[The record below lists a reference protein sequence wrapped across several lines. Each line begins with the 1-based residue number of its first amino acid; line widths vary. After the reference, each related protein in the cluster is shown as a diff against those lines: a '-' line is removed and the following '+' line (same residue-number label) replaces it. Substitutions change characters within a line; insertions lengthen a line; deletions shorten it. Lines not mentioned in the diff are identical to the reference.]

1 MSAQHLGPDGP
12 HSTVSVA
19 VSHPVVGV
27 LGVIAIRRGEEL
39 VALPGARARVLLTAL
54 AVRPGRARS
63 AQSLVDEVWGDRP
76 PRAPMNALHTQ
87 VSRLRALLPDGALEI
102 GPAGYRLT
110 LPADAVDLAGA
121 TGLVRRADDLL
132 AAGEVDAAQAAIGAA
147 RALWRGD
154 PGADLPDCGPAE
166 DLRAAADA
174 LSRDLTRVALAAH
187 IAHGDLTAALPLAR
201 AEAAAHPLDEA
212 AHTTLIRLL
221 AADGRAG
228 DALDTFAAYRLRLIE
243 ELGADP
249 GPALIALNTA
259 VLRGEPIELPGARSA
274 NRRPAQPGDRTQSPH
289 PDRAARGPSADMSA
303 AHPGTAGAYEMSGVS
318 GGAVAPE
325 TSGAAGAYG
334 SSGVSGGAVAP
345 DTSGAAG
352 AYRTPGVS
360 GSVDAPD
367 TSAAA
372 SVDGRPDAAARVHG
386 RPDAAAAW
394 VAPDASGASSGDGT
408 PGVFGSAVARK
419 ASGATAAEPP
429 TVSRPEGG
437 VSHGRPATSHDAGA
451 FEPVARPQGPDDSS
465 DHAREIAGGTRT
477 PVDTVAASDPIADPT
492 PGTAARNPSLS
503 ALGLRAAPNELLGR
517 AADLDAIADL
527 TRRSRV
533 TTILGPGGTGKTRVA
548 NAVGERFTGTL
559 PVVLVELAPVQAESA
574 STKARVDI
582 EAAIGHVMGLGEVM
596 REPGG
601 LRLGMQIDARRR
613 LQEALD
619 ARPMLLILD
628 NCEHVVESA
637 AELVADLV
645 GSCAQLTV
653 LTTSRSPL
661 AITAESVY
669 PLLPLAID
677 AAGSPAT
684 DLFSARARAVR
695 PDVRLDP
702 ETVVRLCR
710 TLDGLPLAIEL
721 AAARVRTMSVAE
733 IESRL
738 DHRFALLRSGDRTAP
753 QRHRTLHAVIA
764 WSWNLLDADQ
774 QVVLRRLSRFP
785 GGFTLS
791 AAEVVGAG
799 PEVPDVAAAIEGLVG
814 QSLLTVLDD
823 PDGTGIRYRMLETV
837 REFGAEQLDAVD
849 ATSAGAETALVR
861 DRMARWARGFVRGA
875 VAEYRAGQQVPVVL
889 AVTAE
894 LDNLV
899 AILRTATAQA
909 DVETV
914 YTVFPVTATVWV
926 MRGAHLE
933 FIGWAVRLVAIAPPT
948 PVSGLDADLQMVT
961 HMLTCLHLMFHNGG
975 DVRPV
980 AVARLRA
987 RRLLAHPGLD
997 PGLRLLG
1004 SLITVRLNRGRIG
1017 RLLAD
1022 GVRSPEPTARVAA
1035 LVARANFWENAGNV
1049 VGSTRDSLLALADL
1063 ENGDVW
1069 GTSMVCQHL
1078 AQLCGQSARYTES
1091 VTYYRRALTQMHRL
1105 RVHDEILESRCYLA
1119 AALIGSGRREEAR
1132 AELDLVVHA
1141 EDSGLGQVDDPTIRR
1156 NHRLSGVATALAE
1169 LELADGEIDAGLRHY
1184 RRSLEL
1190 IGWPEFELSPG
1201 PGAMMVSAAA
1211 VSAHVLHGRAA
1222 DAADLVA
1229 QIVATTD
1236 RRLSQ
1241 YLDLPQ
1247 IGAVA
1252 CAVGSYLLATGPDR
1266 PEGLELLTLAV
1277 TSVARQDYPSMEMAR
1292 HLAFHRD
1299 TVGADA
1305 LTEAVGRSTGIRRLD
1320 AAARIVALT
1329 VGLDRRDSG
1338 TRP

>member
-63 AQSLVDEVWGDRP
+63 AQSLVDEVWGDQP

-87 VSRLRALLPDGALEI
+87 VSRLRALLPEGALEI

-110 LPADAVDLAGA
+110 LPADAVDLTAA
-121 TGLVRRADDLL
+121 AALARRADELL
-132 AAGEVDAAQAAIGAA
+132 AAGDVDAGLTAIGAA
-147 RALWRGD
+147 RALWRGE
-154 PGADLPDCGPAE
+154 PGADLPDSGPAE
-166 DLRAAADA
+166 DLRAAAGQ
-174 LSRDLTRVALAAH
+174 LGRDLTRVALAAH
-187 IAHGDLTAALPLAR
+187 TARGDLAAALPLAR
-201 AEAAAHPLDEA
+201 AEAAANPLDEA

-221 AADGRAG
+221 AADGRAA
-228 DALDTFAAYRLRLIE
+228 DALDTFAAYRIRLIE

-259 VLRGEPIELPGARSA
+259 VLRGEPIELPGARSVRSGA
-274 NRRPAQPGDRTQSPH
+274 VTQPGEQAGARTGPTP
-289 PDRAARGPSADMSA
+289 PDPTPRPQGAAVPGRDGPREPVEPGTADAHGSADASGPA
-303 AHPGTAGAYEMSGVS
+303 SPARKPDTFGRPGDLLDVAGTAGPLGAYRTSGTAGPAGVYGTSGTAGPAGVYGTPGTAG
-318 GGAVAPE
+318 P
-325 TSGAAGAYG
+325 AGAYG
-334 SSGVSGGAVAP
+334 
-345 DTSGAAG
+345 TSGTAGPAG
-352 AYRTPGVS
+352 AY
-360 GSVDAPD
+360 
-367 TSAAA
+367 
-372 SVDGRPDAAARVHG
+372 
-386 RPDAAAAW
+386 
-394 VAPDASGASSGDGT
+394 GT
-408 PGVFGSAVARK
+408 PGMSGVADGHDV
-419 ASGATAAEPP
+419 A
-429 TVSRPEGG
+429 G
-437 VSHGRPATSHDAGA
+437 VVDARA
-451 FEPVARPQGPDDSS
+451 
-465 DHAREIAGGTRT
+465 AGGR
-477 PVDTVAASDPIADPT
+477 S
-492 PGTAARNPSLS
+492 PSLS

-517 AADLDAIADL
+517 AADLDAIAEL

-533 TTILGPGGTGKTRVA
+533 TTVLGPGGTGKTRVA
-548 NAVGERFTGTL
+548 NAVGERFAGTL

-574 STKARVDI
+574 STKARADI

-601 LRLGMQIDARRR
+601 LRLGLQIDARRR

-669 PLLPLAID
+669 PLAPLAID

-753 QRHRTLHAVIA
+753 HRHRTLHAVIA
-764 WSWNLLDADQ
+764 WSWNLLDPDQ

-837 REFGAEQLDAVD
+837 REFGAEQLDAID

-861 DRMARWARGFVRGA
+861 DRMARWARGFVREA
-875 VAEYRAGQQVPVVL
+875 VAEYRAGEQVPVVL

-899 AILRTATAQA
+899 AILRTATAHA

-933 FIGWAVRLVAIAPPT
+933 FIGWAVRLVAIPPPT

-980 AVARLRA
+980 AIARLRA

-1004 SLITVRLNRGRIG
+1004 RLITVRLNRGRIG

-1049 VGSTRDSLLALADL
+1049 VGSTRDSLLALTDL
-1063 ENGDVW
+1063 ESGDVW

-1078 AQLCGQSARYTES
+1078 AQLCGQSARYAES

-1119 AALIGSGRREEAR
+1119 AALIGCGRREEAR
-1132 AELDLVVHA
+1132 AELDLVVHSA
-1141 EDSGLGQVDDPTIRR
+1141 DSGLGQVDDPTIRR

-1190 IGWPEFELSPG
+1190 IGWPAFELSPG

-1222 DAADLVA
+1222 DAADLVT

-1247 IGAVA
+1247 IGGVA
-1252 CAVGSYLLATGPDR
+1252 CAVGSYLLATEPGR

-1299 TVGADA
+1299 TVGANA
-1305 LTEAVGRSTGIRRLD
+1305 LAEAVRRSTGIRRLD

-1329 VGLDRRDSG
+1329 IGLDRRDNG

>member
-63 AQSLVDEVWGDRP
+63 AQSLVDEVWGDQP

-87 VSRLRALLPDGALEI
+87 VSRLRALLPEGALEI

-110 LPADAVDLAGA
+110 LPTDAVDLTAA
-121 TGLVRRADDLL
+121 AALARRADELL
-132 AAGEVDAAQAAIGAA
+132 AAGDIDAGLTAIGAA
-147 RALWRGD
+147 RALWRGE
-154 PGADLPDCGPAE
+154 PGADLPDSGPAE
-166 DLRAAADA
+166 DLRAAAGQ
-174 LSRDLTRVALAAH
+174 LGRDLTRVALAAH
-187 IAHGDLTAALPLAR
+187 TARGDLAAALPLAR
-201 AEAAAHPLDEA
+201 AEAAANPLDEA

-221 AADGRAG
+221 AADGRAA
-228 DALDTFAAYRLRLIE
+228 DALDTFAAYRIRLIE

-259 VLRGEPIELPGARSA
+259 VLRGEPIELPGARSVRSGA
-274 NRRPAQPGDRTQSPH
+274 VTQPGEQAVARTGPTPPDPPARPQAAAVPGHGEPRSPVE
-289 PDRAARGPSADMSA
+289 
-303 AHPGTAGAYEMSGVS
+303 PGTADAHGTADASGPASPARTPDTFGHPGDLLDAAGTAGPAGAYGTSGTAGPAGAYGTSGTAGSAGAYGTPVTAGSAGAYGTSGMSGAVD
-318 GGAVAPE
+318 GGAVA
-325 TSGAAGAYG
+325 
-334 SSGVSGGAVAP
+334 GV
-345 DTSGAAG
+345 
-352 AYRTPGVS
+352 
-360 GSVDAPD
+360 VDA
-367 TSAAA
+367 
-372 SVDGRPDAAARVHG
+372 R
-386 RPDAAAAW
+386 
-394 VAPDASGASSGDGT
+394 
-408 PGVFGSAVARK
+408 
-419 ASGATAAEPP
+419 AAE
-429 TVSRPEGG
+429 
-437 VSHGRPATSHDAGA
+437 GRT
-451 FEPVARPQGPDDSS
+451 
-465 DHAREIAGGTRT
+465 
-477 PVDTVAASDPIADPT
+477 
-492 PGTAARNPSLS
+492 PSLS

-517 AADLDAIADL
+517 AADLDAIAEL

-533 TTILGPGGTGKTRVA
+533 TTVLGPGGTGKTRVA
-548 NAVGERFTGTL
+548 NAVGERFAGML

-574 STKARVDI
+574 STKARADI

-601 LRLGMQIDARRR
+601 LRLGLQIDARRR

-669 PLLPLAID
+669 PLAPLAID

-753 QRHRTLHAVIA
+753 HRHRTLHAVIA
-764 WSWNLLDADQ
+764 WSWNLLDPDQ

-837 REFGAEQLDAVD
+837 REFGAEQLDAID

-861 DRMARWARGFVRGA
+861 DRMARWARGFVREA
-875 VAEYRAGQQVPVVL
+875 VAKYRAGEQVPVVL

-899 AILRTATAQA
+899 AILRTATAHA

-980 AVARLRA
+980 AIARLRA

-1004 SLITVRLNRGRIG
+1004 RLITVRLNRGRIG

-1049 VGSTRDSLLALADL
+1049 VGSTRDSLLALTDL
-1063 ENGDVW
+1063 ESGDVW

-1078 AQLCGQSARYTES
+1078 AQLCGQSARYAES

-1119 AALIGSGRREEAR
+1119 AALIGCGRREEAR
-1132 AELDLVVHA
+1132 AELDLVVHSA
-1141 EDSGLGQVDDPTIRR
+1141 DSGLGQVDDPTIRR

-1222 DAADLVA
+1222 DAADLVT

-1247 IGAVA
+1247 IGGVA
-1252 CAVGSYLLATGPDR
+1252 CAVGSYLLATEPGR

-1299 TVGADA
+1299 TVGAEA
-1305 LTEAVGRSTGIRRLD
+1305 LAEAVRRSTGIRRLD

-1329 VGLDRRDSG
+1329 IGLDRRDSG

>member
-147 RALWRGD
+147 RALWRGE

-274 NRRPAQPGDRTQSPH
+274 NRRPTQPGERTQPPR
-289 PDRAARGPSADMSA
+289 PDRAAHGPSADVSA
-303 AHPGTAGAYEMSGVS
+303 AHPGTAGAYETSGGTVAPETSGAARAYGRPGVS

-325 TSGAAGAYG
+325 TSGTAGSYG
-334 SSGVSGGAVAP
+334 
-345 DTSGAAG
+345 
-352 AYRTPGVS
+352 TPGVS
-360 GSVDAPD
+360 GSIDTPD

-372 SVDGRPDAAARVHG
+372 SVDGK
-386 RPDAAAAW
+386 PDAAAAR
-394 VAPDASGASSGDGT
+394 VTPDASGALSGYRA
-408 PGVFGSAVARK
+408 PGVSGSAVARR
-419 ASGATAAEPP
+419 ASGATAADEPP

-477 PVDTVAASDPIADPT
+477 PVDTVAASDPIADPSR
-492 PGTAARNPSLS
+492 GTAARNPSLS

-669 PLLPLAID
+669 PLAPLAID

-721 AAARVRTMSVAE
+721 AAARVRTMSVTE

-1049 VGSTRDSLLALADL
+1049 VGSARDSLLALADL

-1078 AQLCGQSARYTES
+1078 AQLCGQSARYAES

-1119 AALIGSGRREEAR
+1119 AALIGSGSREEAR

-1252 CAVGSYLLATGPDR
+1252 CAVGSYLLATEPGR

-1329 VGLDRRDSG
+1329 VGLDRHDSG

>member
-1 MSAQHLGPDGP
+1 MVD
-12 HSTVSVA
+12 
-19 VSHPVVGV
+19 
-27 LGVIAIRRGEEL
+27 
-39 VALPGARARVLLTAL
+39 ARAAE
-54 AVRPGRARS
+54 GR
-63 AQSLVDEVWGDRP
+63 
-76 PRAPMNALHTQ
+76 T
-87 VSRLRALLPDGALEI
+87 
-102 GPAGYRLT
+102 
-110 LPADAVDLAGA
+110 
-121 TGLVRRADDLL
+121 
-132 AAGEVDAAQAAIGAA
+132 
-147 RALWRGD
+147 
-154 PGADLPDCGPAE
+154 
-166 DLRAAADA
+166 
-174 LSRDLTRVALAAH
+174 
-187 IAHGDLTAALPLAR
+187 
-201 AEAAAHPLDEA
+201 
-212 AHTTLIRLL
+212 
-221 AADGRAG
+221 
-228 DALDTFAAYRLRLIE
+228 
-243 ELGADP
+243 
-249 GPALIALNTA
+249 
-259 VLRGEPIELPGARSA
+259 
-274 NRRPAQPGDRTQSPH
+274 
-289 PDRAARGPSADMSA
+289 
-303 AHPGTAGAYEMSGVS
+303 
-318 GGAVAPE
+318 
-325 TSGAAGAYG
+325 
-334 SSGVSGGAVAP
+334 
-345 DTSGAAG
+345 
-352 AYRTPGVS
+352 
-360 GSVDAPD
+360 
-367 TSAAA
+367 
-372 SVDGRPDAAARVHG
+372 
-386 RPDAAAAW
+386 
-394 VAPDASGASSGDGT
+394 
-408 PGVFGSAVARK
+408 
-419 ASGATAAEPP
+419 
-429 TVSRPEGG
+429 
-437 VSHGRPATSHDAGA
+437 
-451 FEPVARPQGPDDSS
+451 
-465 DHAREIAGGTRT
+465 
-477 PVDTVAASDPIADPT
+477 
-492 PGTAARNPSLS
+492 PSLS

-517 AADLDAIADL
+517 AADLDAIAEL

-533 TTILGPGGTGKTRVA
+533 TTVLGPGGTGKTRVA
-548 NAVGERFTGTL
+548 NAVGERFAGTL

-574 STKARVDI
+574 STKARADI

-601 LRLGMQIDARRR
+601 LRLGLQIDARRR

-669 PLLPLAID
+669 PLAPLAID

-753 QRHRTLHAVIA
+753 HRHRTLHAVIA
-764 WSWNLLDADQ
+764 WSWNLLDPDQ

-837 REFGAEQLDAVD
+837 REFGAEQLDAID

-861 DRMARWARGFVRGA
+861 DRMARWARGFVRDA
-875 VAEYRAGQQVPVVL
+875 VAEYRAGEQVPVVL

-899 AILRTATAQA
+899 AILRTATAHA

-933 FIGWAVRLVAIAPPT
+933 FIGWAVRLVAITPPT

-980 AVARLRA
+980 AIARLRA
-987 RRLLAHPGLD
+987 RRLLAHPALD

-1004 SLITVRLNRGRIG
+1004 RLITVRLNRGRIG

-1049 VGSTRDSLLALADL
+1049 VGSTRDSLLALTDL
-1063 ENGDVW
+1063 ESGDVW

-1078 AQLCGQSARYTES
+1078 AQLCGQSARYAES

-1119 AALIGSGRREEAR
+1119 AALIGCGRREEAR
-1132 AELDLVVHA
+1132 AELDLVVHSA
-1141 EDSGLGQVDDPTIRR
+1141 DSGLGQVDDPTIRR

-1190 IGWPEFELSPG
+1190 IGWPAFELSPG

-1222 DAADLVA
+1222 DAADLVT

-1247 IGAVA
+1247 IGGVA
-1252 CAVGSYLLATGPDR
+1252 CAVGSYLLATEPGR

-1305 LTEAVGRSTGIRRLD
+1305 LVEAVRRSTGIRRLD

-1329 VGLDRRDSG
+1329 IGLDRRDSG